1 MLLYIAVGFV
11 ALLAAVMAYAATRPD
26 EFRMQ
31 RSARIAAPP
40 ASIIP
45 LIEDF
50 HAWTAW
56 SPYEKLDPAMVR
68 TYEGAERGVG
78 AVYRWEGN
86 KKAGAGRMEIT
97 RVDPANVTI
106 DLAFTRPFRAQN
118 VAAFALVPQGDATE
132 VTWSMSGLS
141 PFPSKLFGVFVDMDK
156 LVGRDFEVGLANL
169 RTLAERSS
177 SGAPASG

>member
-1 MLLYIAVGFV
+1 MLLYFAVGVV
-11 ALLAAVMAYAATRPD
+11 ALLAALMAYAATRPD

-31 RSARIAAPP
+31 RSTRVAAPP
-40 ASIIP
+40 TSIIP
-45 LIEDF
+45 LLDDF
-50 HAWTAW
+50 HAWKSW

-68 TYEGAERGVG
+68 TYEGAGRGAG

-97 RVDPANVTI
+97 GADPSNVTI
-106 DLAFTRPFRAQN
+106 DLSFTRPFRARN
-118 VAAFALVPQGDATE
+118 VSAFTLEPQGDATQ

-156 LVGRDFEVGLANL
+156 LVGKDFEVGLANL
-169 RTLAERSS
+169 KSLAERSS
-177 SGAPASG
+177 PGARAGG